1 MIRRPPRST
10 LFPYTTLFRS
20 LKISGNERSGDE
32 TNVAEKIV
40 FELRTLSTDFTSSG
54 RLAGTGEERA
64 TSPLHRFS
72 LASTLINLSSHSFE
86 AARDAGGAARYNQV
100 IVGGP

>member
-1 MIRRPPRST
+1 MDHDYWIV
-10 LFPYTTLFRS
+10 F
-20 LKISGNERSGDE
+20 KISGNERSGDE
-32 TNVAEKIV
+32 TNEAEKIV

-54 RLAGTGEERA
+54 RLTGIGEGRT

-72 LASTLINLSSHSFE
+72 LASTLTNLSPHSFE